1 MMIKALFFSALLLSS
16 AACITIPPAK
26 SDGIDVALGQTAYV
40 DGPKI
45 RLIKV
50 IEDSR
55 CPMNA
60 RCIWA
65 GRVRILAVWVKA
77 DGEKQIE
84 LTLGEPVPVADGS
97 LTLADVKPSRMA
109 GEGKAIKP
117 GDYRFSFQFAGG
129 L

>member
-1 MMIKALFFSALLLSS
+1 MILKTLALSVLLFGT
-16 AACITIPPAK
+16 AACVTIPSIKP
-26 SDGIDVALGQTAYV
+26 DGVDVVLGQTAYV

-45 RLIKV
+45 RPIKV

-65 GRVRILAVWVKA
+65 GRVRILAVWAKPSG
-77 DGEKQIE
+77 DEEIE
-84 LTLGEPVPVADGS
+84 LTLGEPLPLADGS
-97 LTLADVKPSRMA
+97 LTLIDVKPSRMA

-117 GDYRFSFQFAGG
+117 GDYRFSFQFVGG